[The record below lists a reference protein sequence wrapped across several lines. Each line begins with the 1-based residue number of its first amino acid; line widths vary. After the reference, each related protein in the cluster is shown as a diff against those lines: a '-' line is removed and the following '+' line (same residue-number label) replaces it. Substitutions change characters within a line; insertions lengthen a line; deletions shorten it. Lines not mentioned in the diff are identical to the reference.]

1 MKKLITLPLFL
12 LLFASFTFSQNYEV
26 FDISSNLGV
35 YSVVPSNF
43 NAGRTEINYSFNVFT
58 DDSDGMRVFITPYSK
73 GSVCADCETIVGS
86 PLVESGVSFIP
97 LKFFIEGGEGHIDE
111 IRVKITGVT
120 LNDIKREFSFPVS
133 IFYGED
139 FPAFYDF
146 YPYNTGNVPYQCLIG
161 EDKVYMDYGYEAGNV
176 DLGYKMTAIPMSS
189 GAFSPFYLID
199 KGSEDPETGNYEEC
213 SFFIGGGKYVQVDS
227 IQINITDY
235 EENINYG
242 SFIIPANISFGKVI
256 IDGFSF
262 EDIENYL
269 DFGDYFQVDFSTKVK
284 QNYAS
289 NYWVYFD
296 PLMGDSVIE
305 ECYGNDPGIFS
316 NMDPEGAAEFT
327 VDDIYTYADGFR
339 LQVLDDAGDHVLGQF
354 KFQGVFNNFRVV
366 YAPIDLQVLETSPV
380 DKSIS
385 RLGDAMFCNVSLQS
399 TEANEVYV
407 RLTPYDFNGPIEGL
421 ESILSEDLE
430 LGFEN
435 EIVSLSGPV
444 GIPCHI
450 NYYLI
455 EVLDAGTN
463 EILLSYKRKVDK
475 KYEVLLTT
483 DIKDIAF
490 SELDLN
496 VYPNPSTGKVYIG
509 LQETSG
515 DAIISVYNAL
525 GQLVYESEEDL
536 QEDFL
541 TIDLVEKGIYKL
553 VLRTSTELGVKTI
566 LIQ

>member
-12 LLFASFTFSQNYEV
+12 LFASITFSQNYEV
-26 FDISSNLGV
+26 FDVSSNLGV
-35 YSVVPSNF
+35 YSVVPSNLD
-43 NAGRTEINYSFNVFT
+43 AGRTEINYNFNVFT
-58 DDSDGMRVFITPYSK
+58 NDPDGMRVFITPFSK
-73 GSVCADCETIVGS
+73 GSACADCETIVGA
-86 PLVESGVSFIP
+86 PLIGSGNSFLT

-120 LNDIKREFSFPVS
+120 LNDIKREFSIPVS

-146 YPYNTGNVPYQCLIG
+146 YPYNTGQVPYQCLIG
-161 EDKVYMDYGYEAGNV
+161 EDKVFMSYEYETGNE
-176 DLGYKMTAIPMSS
+176 DLGHKMTATPMTN

-199 KGSEDPETGNYEEC
+199 KGSREPEADNIEAC
-213 SFFIGGGKYVQVDS
+213 SFFIGGGKYVHVDS
-227 IQINITDY
+227 IEVNITDY
-235 EENINYG
+235 EENKNYG
-242 SFIIPANISFGKVI
+242 SFVIPADISFGKVI

-269 DFGDYFQVDFSTKVK
+269 GFGDYFQVDFSTKVK

-327 VDDIYTYADGFR
+327 VDDTYTYADGFR

-380 DKSIS
+380 DRSIS
-385 RLGDAMFCNVSLQS
+385 RPGDAMFCNVSLQS

-407 RLTPYDFNGPIEGL
+407 RLTPYNFNGPIEGL
-421 ESILSEDLE
+421 EPILSEDIE
-430 LGFEN
+430 LGFGN

-483 DIKDIAF
+483 DVEDIAF
-490 SELDLN
+490 SDLDFN
-496 VYPNPSTGKVYIG
+496 VYPNPSTGKVFID
-509 LQETSG
+509 LQNTSG
-515 DAIISVYNAL
+515 DAIVSVYNTL
-525 GQLVYESEEDL
+525 GQIVYESEEDL
-536 QEDFL
+536 QDDFL
-541 TIDLVEKGIYKL
+541 AIDLVGKGIYKL
-553 VLRTSTELGVKTI
+553 VVRTSTELGVKTV